1 MMNGTIKISVL
12 DIDNDDIQFQ
22 VQIESYCCK
31 TSLDFYGNEDDFK
44 EFGHKLT
51 EFPKSITDTV
61 VFQLGEDDRKWAY
74 YMFIKA
80 FCYDA
85 SGHTALRI
93 VVDSLGDQVNG
104 HRSEFSIISE
114 AASIN
119 TLGQKLLSW
128 NPHKAKEF
136 IWESFSS

>member
-1 MMNGTIKISVL
+1 MNGHIKISVL
-12 DIDNDDIQFQ
+12 NIDNEDIQFQ
-22 VQIESYCCK
+22 VQIENHYCK
-31 TSLDFYGNEDDFK
+31 TSLDFYEYADYFK

-61 VFQLGEDDRKWAY
+61 VLQLGEDERKWAY

-85 SGHTALRI
+85 SGHTALKI
-93 VVDSLGDQVNG
+93 VVDNLGDNVNG

-119 TLGQKLLSW
+119 LLGQTLMTWDPLLT
-128 NPHKAKEF
+128 KE
-136 IWESFSS
+136 IAWESFTS

>member
-1 MMNGTIKISVL
+1 MNGHIKISVL
-12 DIDNDDIQFQ
+12 DIDNEDIQFQ
-22 VQIESYCCK
+22 VEIENYYCK
-31 TSLDFYGNEDDFK
+31 TSLDFYGYADDFK
-44 EFGHKLT
+44 EFGHRLT
-51 EFPKSITDTV
+51 EFPRSITDTV

-93 VVDSLGDQVNG
+93 VVDNLGDSVNG
-104 HRSEFSIISE
+104 HRSEFSITSE

-119 TLGQKLLSW
+119 MLGQILLTW
-128 NPHKAKEF
+128 NPLVTKEI
-136 IWESFSS
+136 IWDSFTS

>member
-1 MMNGTIKISVL
+1 MNGHIKIAVL
-12 DIDNDDIQFQ
+12 DIDNEDIQFQ
-22 VQIESYCCK
+22 VQIENYYCK
-31 TSLDFYGNEDDFK
+31 TALDFYGYADDFK
-44 EFGHKLT
+44 RFGHKLT
-51 EFPKSITDTV
+51 QFPKSITDTV

-80 FCYDA
+80 FSYDA

-93 VVDSLGDQVNG
+93 VVDNLGDKVNG

-119 TLGQKLLSW
+119 TLGHKLLNW
-128 NPHKAKEF
+128 NPLQTKE
-136 IWESFSS
+136 IVWESFTS